1 MDPLDGTT
9 NFVHS
14 YPFTCV
20 SIGLAVQQQPVVGV
34 VYNPILGELFYA
46 AKGSGAFLNDKPIS
60 VSDTQG
66 MRQPIQSAVQ
76 EASAVFRF
84 RSRWAF
90 GHTIGCIHHCT
101 ALI

>member
-1 MDPLDGTT
+1 LDGTT

-34 VYNPILGELFYA
+34 VYNPMLGEMFCA

-60 VSDTQG
+60 VSDETG
-66 MRQPIQSAVQ
+66 VIV
-76 EASAVFRF
+76 
-84 RSRWAF
+84 
-90 GHTIGCIHHCT
+90 
-101 ALI
+101 